1 MDKIPVI
8 VHVLVLSQL
17 SIPRADHEVGL
28 RVPAAPNLAIS
39 LVTAIATHRAG
50 PELLRKFS
58 ITGKVH
64 HNRGCHVG
72 FQLETKSGVS
82 NVQ

>member
-1 MDKIPVI
+1 MPVI

-17 SIPRADHEVGL
+17 SIPRADHGL

-39 LVTAIATHRAG
+39 LVTAIATPRAG

-72 FQLETKSGVS
+72 FQLKTESGVS
-82 NVQ
+82 YVQ